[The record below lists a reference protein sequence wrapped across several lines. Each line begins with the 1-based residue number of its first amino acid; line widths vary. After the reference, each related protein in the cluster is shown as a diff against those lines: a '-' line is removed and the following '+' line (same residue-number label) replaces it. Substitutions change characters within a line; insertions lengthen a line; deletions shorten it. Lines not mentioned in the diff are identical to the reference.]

1 MQQVALEGKNKLIA
15 LRLYLALTGVFIASL
30 VASNLIFQKFFTWSP
45 FNLYTFE
52 LSVGIIPYPVTFLIT
67 DIISEIYGRKK
78 ADQVV
83 IAGLVSSLFVLLIIF
98 IADQVNA
105 ADWSPLDNNTFSRVF
120 GLTIVAVGSS
130 MLAYLTAQ
138 FIDIR
143 IFHFWKNLT
152 KGKHLW
158 LRNNAST
165 IVSQL
170 VDTSV
175 VLLLLCS
182 AGAIGWERFFALL
195 WNGFLFKV
203 IAAFLDTPIF
213 YLLTGYLRERF
224 SLEPGDEIDF

>member
-1 MQQVALEGKNKLIA
+1 MQQVVLEGKNKLIA
-15 LRLYLALTGVFIASL
+15 LRLYLILSGVFIASL

-52 LSVGIIPYPVTFLIT
+52 LSVGIIPYPITFLVT

-83 IAGLVSSLFVLLIIF
+83 IAGIVSSLFVLLLVY
-98 IADQVNA
+98 IANEVNA

-130 MLAYLTAQ
+130 MMAYLTAQ

-158 LRNNAST
+158 LRNNVST
-165 IVSQL
+165 VVSQL

-175 VLLLLCS
+175 ILILLCS

-203 IAAFLDTPIF
+203 IAALLDTPIF
-213 YLLTGYLRERF
+213 YLITGYLRERF